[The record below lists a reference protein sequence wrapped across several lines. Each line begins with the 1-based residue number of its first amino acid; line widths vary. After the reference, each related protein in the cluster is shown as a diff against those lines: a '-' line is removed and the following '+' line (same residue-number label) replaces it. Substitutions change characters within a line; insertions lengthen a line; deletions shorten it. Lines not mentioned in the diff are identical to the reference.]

1 MQAPVQRSSQGPLPA
16 LRACTGGEEHAAY
29 GTSLGKKGSASL
41 PHAPQRNM
49 LEWHGSHHRHTA
61 SYCKE
66 MDLCHNNTENWVL
79 LTST

>member
-29 GTSLGKKGSASL
+29 GTSLGEKGSASL

-49 LEWHGSHHRHTA
+49 LEWHGSHHRHMA